1 MVARHRHE
9 GSEAMLSTRLILA
22 SAVLLALAGCEM
34 IGNIFEAGVW
44 TGIIGLVIIVAI
56 VLFIVGRMR
65 R

>member
-1 MVARHRHE
+1 M
-9 GSEAMLSTRLILA
+9 RLILA
-22 SAVLLALAGCEM
+22 STVLLALAGCET
-34 IGNIFEAGVW
+34 IGTIFEAGVW

>member
-1 MVARHRHE
+1 MT
-9 GSEAMLSTRLILA
+9 SIRLILA
-22 SAVLLALAGCEM
+22 STVLLVLAGCEM

-44 TGIIGLVIIVAI
+44 TGIIGVVIIVAI

>member
-1 MVARHRHE
+1 MT
-9 GSEAMLSTRLILA
+9 SMRLILA
-22 SAVLLALAGCEM
+22 STVLLALAGCET

-44 TGIIGLVIIVAI
+44 TGIIGVVIIVAI

>member
-1 MVARHRHE
+1 MT
-9 GSEAMLSTRLILA
+9 SMRLILA
-22 SAVLLALAGCEM
+22 STVLLALAGCEM

-44 TGIIGLVIIVAI
+44 TGIIGVVIIVAI

>member
-1 MVARHRHE
+1 V
-9 GSEAMLSTRLILA
+9 
-22 SAVLLALAGCEM
+22 VLALAGCET

-44 TGIIGLVIIVAI
+44 TGIIGLVVIVAI

>member
-1 MVARHRHE
+1 M
-9 GSEAMLSTRLILA
+9 RLILA
-22 SAVLLALAGCEM
+22 STVLLALAGCEM

-44 TGIIGLVIIVAI
+44 TGIIGVVIIVAI